1 MCKAGIKGSICS
13 WCITGASSLGS
24 VFHETDDTESRKVVE
39 YVIKNGIN
47 YIDTAPWYGHG
58 KSERV
63 LGKVN

>member
-1 MCKAGIKGSICS
+1 
-13 WCITGASSLGS
+13 